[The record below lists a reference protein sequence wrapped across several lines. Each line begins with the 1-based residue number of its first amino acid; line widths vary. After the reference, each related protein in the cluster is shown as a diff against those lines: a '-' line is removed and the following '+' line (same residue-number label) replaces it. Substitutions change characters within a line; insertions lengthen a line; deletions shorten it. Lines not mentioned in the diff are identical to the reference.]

1 MVWGKI
7 RNWTSCLTC
16 EPRRSR
22 WGPKPRPR
30 LRRSQP
36 PNVDPRCKI
45 LSSAGLLLLEPIH
58 FLEEMKPGDCLPP
71 PRHSRR
77 KQEAG
82 KGRV

>member
-22 WGPKPRPR
+22 WGPKPRPG

-58 FLEEMKPGDCLPP
+58 FLEMKPGDCLPP